1 MKRGSQGREAVSHGS
16 TKDKCKIRIISEIK
30 EEENFSLEYSML
42 LSATNK
48 LRGKKDQNLLMAFSS
63 WEVIG
68 DLKRHLMQR

>member
-1 MKRGSQGREAVSHGS
+1 M
-16 TKDKCKIRIISEIK
+16 
-30 EEENFSLEYSML
+30 EYSVL

-48 LRGKKDQNLLMAFSS
+48 LREKKDQNLLMAFSS